1 MSSGSV
7 RDWGDLRAFLAVAQA
22 GSTLRAARTLGV
34 NHTTLGRRIR
44 SLEHD
49 LGLTLF
55 ERDTR
60 GFHLTPAGAAL
71 EPLATDIGA
80 AVEAL
85 AAEAERRRRKTQDAI
100 RLTGPQPIIDWI
112 VQPVIAAFR
121 EQHPKVRF
129 EYQATTEPVDMQA
142 GQADVAL
149 RIANSVEGGDV
160 MRRRLPPLQWAVC
173 CSRDY
178 AARVGAPGRIE
189 EVGLHPVIG
198 FTGRLAHTQAWR
210 WFAERVAPEAIVAL
224 CDNHPNMRAI
234 LASGAGV
241 GPLAHGAGDPA
252 PELQCCFEPP
262 EEMRVPFWLLV
273 SPQARRRRI
282 VGAFVRLATPRLVAM
297 MRAQPA
303 PAVQNG

>member
-1 MSSGSV
+1 MSSGPV
-7 RDWGDLRAFLAVAQA
+7 RDWGDLRAFLAVARA
-22 GSTLRAARTLGV
+22 GSTLRAAQALGV

-44 SLEHD
+44 SLEHN

-71 EPLATDIGA
+71 EPLATDIGV

-85 AAEAERRRRKTQDAI
+85 AAEAARRRRETHDVI

-112 VQPVIAAFR
+112 VRPVNAAFCA
-121 EQHPKVRF
+121 QHPQVRF
-129 EYQATTEPVDMQA
+129 EYQATTEVVDMQA

-149 RIANSVEGGDV
+149 RLADSVEGGDV
-160 MRRRLPPLQWAVC
+160 MRRRLPPLQWAVY

-189 EVGLHPVIG
+189 EVGRHPVIG
-198 FTGRLAHTQAWR
+198 LTGRLAHTQAWR

-224 CDNHPNMRAI
+224 CDNHSNMCAI

-241 GPLAHGAGDPA
+241 GPLARSSGDPA

-262 EEMRVPFWLLV
+262 EEMQVPFWLLV
-273 SPQARRRRI
+273 SPQARRRKI
-282 VGAFVRLATPRLVAM
+282 VGAFLRFAAPRLVAM
-297 MRAQPA
+297 MRAQSA
-303 PAVQNG
+303 AAASDG